1 MDGKAIWKPRMG
13 EKTYSRPWHDAQA
26 IAHACTATHTN
37 EEKGGLGRWWKAC
50 PKVKLRGLILPA
62 PNSK

>member
-1 MDGKAIWKPRMG
+1 MDGKAIGKPRMG

-37 EEKGGLGRWWKAC
+37 EEKGGLGR
-50 PKVKLRGLILPA
+50 
-62 PNSK
+62 